1 MRVSLK
7 ATYGIMAMIDLAIHN
22 DNHNGTVPIQSKA
35 IARRQ
40 AIPVRFLEQVLHAM
54 KQVGLVESVRGAQG
68 GYVLAK
74 MPLELSL
81 AEIVEALDGPL
92 TTPKQARVSHR
103 RVSGRTSFDS
113 LINDIW
119 AQVRQAELNV
129 LSAVT
134 LKDLVDRHRQLEQER
149 ALMYHI

>member
-7 ATYGIMAMIDLAIHN
+7 ATYGIMASIDLALQ
-22 DNHNGTVPIQSKA
+22 NGRAPVQSKA

-54 KQVGLVESVRGAQG
+54 KQAGLVDSVRGAQG
-68 GYVLAK
+68 GYTLAK
-74 MPLELSL
+74 ASSEISL

-92 TTPKQARVSHR
+92 TIPTQPRLSHGRGSARMP
-103 RVSGRTSFDS
+103 FDS
-113 LINDIW
+113 LLGDIW
-119 AQVRQAELNV
+119 SQVRQAEHGV

-134 LKDLVDRHRQLEQER
+134 LKELVDRHQQLDQER